1 MVSAGKRM
9 VMRRKSIQN
18 NVMSLQRITSRPRD
32 VKHHGYYAPK
42 QSIILFKTFI
52 FIKTK

>member
-1 MVSAGKRM
+1 MIL
-9 VMRRKSIQN
+9 VMEKRRKSIQN